1 MEFNA
6 EDVRTYVP
14 AWDGNREKAAE
25 EQILIKLVP
34 MTGGEYRAAQ
44 RAAVGPDG
52 NMSLSSAQAAVD
64 RIIQTRVV
72 EVIRCHD
79 ILDRPITT
87 GKGLVD
93 AAEQSLL
100 DEVIG
105 ALTKASVL
113 RDGLKKD

>member
-1 MEFNA
+1 M
-6 EDVRTYVP
+6 
-14 AWDGNREKAAE
+14 
-25 EQILIKLVP
+25 
-34 MTGGEYRAAQ
+34 
-44 RAAVGPDG
+44 
-52 NMSLSSAQAAVD
+52 D

-87 GKGLVD
+87 GKDLVD